1 MHKTEFLVPD
11 TRHPTRSRSVSPAV
25 VQQLVPALLSSSPR
39 GSGSSKFPRFI
50 VSERKKM
57 FEPGG
62 GGGGKVGERE
72 SLIPTPSSSG
82 GSEHTDFSEKFS
94 GKRRH
99 SAKDRFSTRGS
110 SFRAKKLRPEASTGD
125 VGSHGSPQ
133 TRHKQQASVSSIV
146 LPPLW
151 QRLRNF
157 GHHDLRSATLE
168 RYTTGKGGS
177 GGDRQTRKKPTG
189 ASAAHLNAAGGEAA
203 LETLQNDLLAVCPA
217 FRNEIGGDADWTC
230 AHPHNNEGANLLIS
244 LRRSLSHDKQMRVCS
259 RAKMILEGSVPS
271 RDPAIMGSKGQ
282 SMHRQVLQIQQA
294 QSSVH
299 FPFEFIDYGSLYYR
313 NNFYQQGRLSLSPL
327 SPLSL
332 LSLSLLSLS
341 LSSLSLSL
349 SPLSLSFFL
358 FFSFLSSLL

>member
-11 TRHPTRSRSVSPAV
+11 TRHPRSVSPAV
-25 VQQLVPALLSSSPR
+25 VQLQPLVPALLSSSPR
-39 GSGSSKFPRFI
+39 RSGGVFSPRFPRFI

-62 GGGGKVGERE
+62 GGGGKGGERE
-72 SLIPTPSSSG
+72 SLIPTPSSSSG
-82 GSEHTDFSEKFS
+82 GLEHTDFSEKFS

-125 VGSHGSPQ
+125 VGNHGSPQ

-157 GHHDLRSATLE
+157 GHHDLQSATLE

-177 GGDRQTRKKPTG
+177 GGERLTRKKPTG

-217 FRNEIGGDADWTC
+217 FRNEIGGDADWTG

-271 RDPAIMGSKGQ
+271 RDSVIMGSKG
-282 SMHRQVLQIQQA
+282 HRQVLQIQQA

-313 NNFYQQGRLSLSPL
+313 NHFYQQGRLSLS
-327 SPLSL
+327 
-332 LSLSLLSLS
+332 LSLSLLL
-341 LSSLSLSL
+341 LLI
-349 SPLSLSFFL
+349 PLLP
-358 FFSFLSSLL
+358 LSSLL